1 MFTNAYDADFPDGKS
16 EGVNPMPSETIL
28 VVDDEK
34 DILDLLEIYLT
45 NDGYNILK
53 ASDGLEALEIVS
65 KQVVDLVILDVMM
78 PKLDGIQTCLK
89 IREQRN
95 MPIIML
101 SAKSQDM
108 DKIMGLSTGADD
120 YMSKPF
126 NPLELMARVKSQL
139 RRYTRLNVPNARK
152 ENEIEIDDLIIN
164 TTTHEVKVD
173 GRDVKLT
180 PREFAILD
188 LLARNRGMVFSI
200 ERIYESVWGEAFF
213 ESDNT
218 VMVHIRKIREK
229 TEESPRQPK
238 YIKTV
243 WGVGYKIE
251 A

>member
-1 MFTNAYDADFPDGKS
+1 MAA
-16 EGVNPMPSETIL
+16 ETIL
-28 VVDDEK
+28 LVDDEK
-34 DILDLLEIYLT
+34 EIVELLEIYLS
-45 NDGYNILK
+45 NDGYRILK
-53 ASDGLEALEIVS
+53 ASNGLEALEVLN
-65 KQVVDLVILDVMM
+65 KHEVDLIILDIMM
-78 PKLDGIQTCLK
+78 PKMDGIQACLK

-120 YMSKPF
+120 YVTKPF
-126 NPLELMARVKSQL
+126 NPLELLARVKSQL
-139 RRYTRLNVPNARK
+139 RRYTRLNVPAVKR
-152 ENEIEIDDLIIN
+152 ENEIEIDELVIN
-164 TTTHEVKVD
+164 TSTHEVKLD
-173 GRDVKLT
+173 GRDIKLT
-180 PREFAILD
+180 PREFAILE

-229 TEESPRQPK
+229 TEDNPRQPK

>member
-1 MFTNAYDADFPDGKS
+1 
-16 EGVNPMPSETIL
+16 MPSETIL

-45 NDGYNILK
+45 NDGYTILK
-53 ASDGLEALEIVS
+53 ASDGVEALDVVS

-139 RRYTRLNVPNARK
+139 RRYTRLNVPNTRK
-152 ENEIEIDDLIIN
+152 ENEIEIDDLTIN

-180 PREFAILD
+180 PREFAILE

>member
-1 MFTNAYDADFPDGKS
+1 
-16 EGVNPMPSETIL
+16 MPSETIL

-53 ASDGLEALEIVS
+53 ASDGLEALDVVS

-229 TEESPRQPK
+229 TEENPRQPK